1 MEVLGKA
8 TRRKFKE
15 KIQLL
20 RQFKIF
26 KNTSLMKLQ
35 KIIYFIEE
43 KKISRN
49 SVIFK
54 EGDVVDGVYIIISG
68 EFEYYKYMGQS
79 GLGKT
84 KSSWVKQTIINK
96 IPNPNNYKRTNLI
109 IMQKGE
115 IVGFEEIYEAISNIQ
130 ETIS

>member
-68 EFEYYKYMGQS
+68 EFEYYKYMG
-79 GLGKT
+79 
-84 KSSWVKQTIINK
+84 
-96 IPNPNNYKRTNLI
+96 
-109 IMQKGE
+109 
-115 IVGFEEIYEAISNIQ
+115 
-130 ETIS
+130 